1 MIVDVDYVNFISAAI
16 NVSVTASRVT
26 LDDSSLFLAAL
37 TPLAVATELF
47 WVATRDVRA
56 ETASLLP
63 ICLLAPSTSTASL
76 LLSTL
81 GNEAGVAASALL
93 DALETS
99 TIDRRACQTVS
110 GLSLLGGIS
119 SDALTHV
126 SESIVNAL
134 CNVNAGTLPSLLSS
148 ALVSTLND
156 ASGSG
161 VDESAP
167 APTGFPL
174 SASLDAVLLA
184 QLLTAIMI
192 AGARARRR
200 IATSA
205 AASTS
210 QLFFPLYTS
219 DRKVALEIALRGE
232 TDAASHDMALR
243 WASLARA
250 LASNGEEEEEE
261 GGGEI

>member
-63 ICLLAPSTSTASL
+63 IYLLAPSTSTASL

-174 SASLDAVLLA
+174 SA
-184 QLLTAIMI
+184 
-192 AGARARRR
+192 
-200 IATSA
+200 A

>member
-1 MIVDVDYVNFISAAI
+1 MQIDIGYVNFISAAI

-26 LDDSSLFLAAL
+26 SADSSLFLAAL
-37 TPLAVATELF
+37 TPLSVATELC
-47 WVATRDVRA
+47 WVATREIRA
-56 ETASLLP
+56 ETASIVP
-63 ICLLAPSTSTASL
+63 ICLISPSSSSL
-76 LLSTL
+76 SSPSLTTL

-119 SDALTHV
+119 SNALTQV
-126 SESIVNAL
+126 SESIVKAL
-134 CNVNAGTLPSLLSS
+134 CNANAGTLPSLLSS

-156 ASGSG
+156 ATGSG

-167 APTGFPL
+167 ASTGFPL
-174 SASLDAVLLA
+174 SASLDAALLA
-184 QLLTAIMI
+184 QLLTAVMI
-192 AGARARRR
+192 AGARARHST
-200 IATSA
+200 AV
-205 AASTS
+205 STS
-210 QLFFPLYTS
+210 QQLFFPLYTS

-250 LASNGEEEEEE
+250 LANNGEGVGEEE
-261 GGGEI
+261 I